1 MCNKYYTYSDFI
13 IATLFIKKEEISRCK
28 ENNNTSNML
37 CDRSVYFVANNY
49 VVITNG
55 LAGNTVSVITLCYKL
70 NLLCMIG
77 FYLPTIPVLP
87 PHEPFVSHPLS
98 DFHCDRHYID
108 FPNHSYD
115 ISVIQSIRL
124 HH

>member
-1 MCNKYYTYSDFI
+1 MAKRG
-13 IATLFIKKEEISRCK
+13 TL
-28 ENNNTSNML
+28 L
-37 CDRSVYFVANNY
+37 
-49 VVITNG
+49 G
-55 LAGNTVSVITLCYKL
+55 VITLCYKL
-70 NLLCMIG
+70 KLLCMIG

-87 PHEPFVSHPLS
+87 PHEPFVSRPLS

-115 ISVIQSIRL
+115 ISVIQPIRL